1 MNKLMFKNRSFYR
14 FNFLEEFT
22 KILEEAKLEFLSKK
36 DLHVDVLFVTRWK
49 MKKLNNLYRQKNY
62 TTDILSFPFNEN
74 NELDFLEEKELGQ
87 IIISPWKIKKQ
98 AKKFNHSLK
107 REFCYIFA
115 HGIAH
120 LFGFDHITEEEAKI
134 MNSHVDR
141 IMEKLKINRIN
152 NKSEE

>member
-1 MNKLMFKNRSFYR
+1 MFKNRSFYR
-14 FNFLEEFT
+14 FNFLGEFI

-49 MKKLNNLYRQKNY
+49 MKKLNYQYRQKNY
-62 TTDILSFPFNEN
+62 TTDILSFPFNEEH
-74 NELDFLEEKELGQ
+74 ELDFLDERELGQ
-87 IIISPWKIKKQ
+87 IIISPWKIKQQ

-120 LFGFDHITEEEAKI
+120 LFGFDHITEDEAKV
-134 MNSHVDR
+134 MNGHVDN
-141 IMEKLKINRIN
+141 IMKKLKISREN
-152 NKSEE
+152 S